1 MNFYR
6 IIFKP
11 IIDRFS
17 ALILLIILLPFL
29 VIIFLYVY
37 FTISKTPIF
46 SQLRPGLNQEL
57 FKLYKFKTMSDEKDN
72 QGVLLQ
78 DELRLNSHGR
88 FLRRASIDELPEL
101 LNILKGEM
109 SFIGPRPLL
118 TEYLTLYNK
127 KQQKRHDVKPG
138 LTGLAQVNGRN
149 KLNWDQ
155 KLALDIDYIDG
166 LSAFMDIQILL
177 KTIFQIF
184 KSSEI
189 DHNGKIM
196 PKFKGSKQK

>member
-1 MNFYR
+1 
-6 IIFKP
+6 
-11 IIDRFS
+11 
-17 ALILLIILLPFL
+17 
-29 VIIFLYVY
+29 
-37 FTISKTPIF
+37 
-46 SQLRPGLNQEL
+46 
-57 FKLYKFKTMSDEKDN
+57 MSDEKDN